1 MVPCSKLWANLT
13 RRKPAEDWFYE
24 SALKRC
30 LTAWDLT
37 FIGVGTVVGAGLYV
51 VTGELTRDIAGPAV
65 VLSFLIAG
73 VAALLSGLCY
83 AEFGCRIPKA
93 GSAYVYSYVS
103 VGEFWAFVV
112 GWNMILEY
120 IIAAASLARA
130 ASEYI
135 NAFFGG
141 LIFKFFMEN
150 IATWNQPALGPFPDF
165 LAMALAI
172 IATIIVSFG
181 TRTTSTMNK
190 IVTVVNFTVI
200 VVIIAVGL
208 FFVDANNWK
217 QSFAPYGAGGVITAA
232 GSCFFAFAGFDVIG
246 TAGEEAVNPK
256 HSLPLAI
263 ILCLAISCL
272 AYLGVAT
279 ILTLM
284 MPYNQLNPFAP
295 LAEVFSQ
302 RGLPGAKYIVAT
314 GGLCATLSALL
325 SASFAV
331 GRVMYSMSSDGLL
344 FRWFAHVH
352 DKRSVPVRAALVG
365 GSVIAVLALL
375 LDVRQLV

>member
-1 MVPCSKLWANLT
+1 MIRILCDSLFLFTCTVCLFPGMARCSKLWANLT

-37 FIGVGTVVGAGLYV
+37 FIGVSAVVGAGLYV
-51 VTGELTRDIAGPAV
+51 VTGELARDIAGPAV
-65 VLSFLIAG
+65 VLSFIIAG
-73 VAALLSGLCY
+73 VAAGLSGLCY

-112 GWNMILEY
+112 GWNMILQY
-120 IIAAASLARA
+120 IIA
-130 ASEYI
+130 
-135 NAFFGG
+135 
-141 LIFKFFMEN
+141 
-150 IATWNQPALGPFPDF
+150 
-165 LAMALAI
+165 
-172 IATIIVSFG
+172 
-181 TRTTSTMNK
+181 
-190 IVTVVNFTVI
+190 
-200 VVIIAVGL
+200 
-208 FFVDANNWK
+208 
-217 QSFAPYGAGGVITAA
+217 YGAGGVITAA

-302 RGLPGAKYIVAT
+302 RGLPGAKYVVAT

-331 GRVMYSMSSDGLL
+331 PRVVYSMALDGLL

-352 DKRSVPVRAALVG
+352 DKRSVPVRSLLAAGFL
-365 GSVIAVLALL
+365 IAALALL
-375 LDVRQLV
+375 FDIRQLLS